1 MAAAVLFIIWLN
13 ISWLIVLVGAH
24 IARYAQ
30 YPHLLRRHL
39 DSPQVGQIHDQ
50 TLALD
55 VMAAI
60 GRTHYLD
67 EPKWTLEALTAAGWF
82 AGSGRTAPPSTAGG
96 GLIVAT
102 NDEPEAYLPARAIE
116 TIGLREILD
125 IARARGDESARQAA
139 VQAVVVDLEQAI
151 AENLEGKTL
160 KDLVAAD
167 AAAP

>member
-1 MAAAVLFIIWLN
+1 
-13 ISWLIVLVGAH
+13 
-24 IARYAQ
+24 
-30 YPHLLRRHL
+30 
-39 DSPQVGQIHDQ
+39 
-50 TLALD
+50 
-55 VMAAI
+55 MAAI
-60 GRTHYLD
+60 GRTHYD
-67 EPKWTLEALTAAGWF
+67 EPKWTLEALTAADCY
-82 AGSGRTAPPSTAGG
+82 GSPDQVEQLLQALQAG

-102 NDEPEAYLPARAIE
+102 NDEPEAHLPARAIE

-139 VQAVVVDLEQAI
+139 VQRSSPTLSRP